1 MFKKAQFFSVQ
12 RPLLA
17 GHTWKKKNSMCI
29 FMKIKSV
36 KVNAF
41 VIVITAGVSKMQDK
55 VGHQETGINIY
66 IVCNMLSYH

>member
-1 MFKKAQFFSVQ
+1 ME
-12 RPLLA
+12 
-17 GHTWKKKNSMCI
+17 KKNSMCI

>member
-1 MFKKAQFFSVQ
+1 MFKKAQCVVFKGLYWQ
-12 RPLLA
+12 DTH
-17 GHTWKKKNSMCI
+17 GKKNNSMCI